1 MFDWLSHLVVDV
13 AIGEHGVEV
22 LNAFTST
29 AVEII
34 LQTLFDGPH
43 VHGLLDDFM
52 VILKRK
58 NRHFFKGWRINV
70 FPRSEAPTIT
80 GSLLVG

>member
-1 MFDWLSHLVVDV
+1 MLIHLVVDV
-13 AIGEHGVEV
+13 AVGEHGVEV

-29 AVEII
+29 TVEII

-43 VHGLLDDFM
+43 VHGLFDDFM

-58 NRHFFKGWRINV
+58 KER
-70 FPRSEAPTIT
+70 
-80 GSLLVG
+80 